1 MKQVLSL
8 VIPVYNEGASIRVN
22 CRKVSALLEEHSI
35 PHQFV
40 LVDDG
45 SRDQTWPE
53 LQALALE
60 MPNIKSIKLSR
71 NFGKEAALCAGL
83 DHVETEGCLCM
94 DADLQHPPEMIPEMY
109 RLWNE
114 EKYQVV
120 EGIKQSRG
128 KESLSYKIFAKLFYR
143 LLQSSSGIDLN
154 NASDFRLMDRSALD
168 AWKSLPEKQTFFRGM
183 STWIGFR
190 RIQVPFH
197 VAERTEGESKW
208 SLIHLAKLALNAITA
223 YSAAPLYLSAIL
235 GGLFILVFCILLVHS
250 LYMKFTGNALE
261 GFTTV
266 IALQLIIGGVLMLGV
281 GIIGIYLEKIYEEVK
296 ARPRYLVQAIAK
308 QGKSA

>member
-1 MKQVLSL
+1 MHKILSL
-8 VIPVYNEGASIRVN
+8 VIPVYNEGKSIAQN
-22 CRKVSALLEEHSI
+22 CRKVSELLDCQGI

-45 SRDQTWPE
+45 SRDQTWQE
-53 LQALALE
+53 LQALALD
-60 MPNIKSIKLSR
+60 MPQVKSIKLSR

-83 DHVETEGCLCM
+83 DHVDTEGCLCM

-114 EKYQVV
+114 EGYQVV
-120 EGIKQSRG
+120 EGVKQSRG

-143 LLQSSSGIDLN
+143 LLHSSSGINLD
-154 NASDFRLMDRSALD
+154 NASDFRLLDRTAIE
-168 AWKSLPEKQTFFRGM
+168 AWKSMPEKQTFFRGM

-190 RIQVPFH
+190 RAQVPFH
-197 VAERTEGESKW
+197 VADRTDGDTKW
-208 SLIHLAKLALNAITA
+208 SPLHLAKLAINAITA
-223 YSAAPLYLSAIL
+223 YSAAPLYLSALL
-235 GGLFILVFCILLVHS
+235 GGVFIVLFCILLVHS

-296 ARPRYLVQAIAK
+296 ARPRYLVQAIVT
-308 QGKSA
+308 QGKQA